1 MTTKPVRNLVIGSGV
16 AGSVPDTELPHAPAL
31 APARADDF
39 LQLVRPRLIA
49 LVLVT
54 VAAGGLL
61 AARTADWMRL
71 VHAVIGTAL
80 VAAGAS
86 CLNQLLEQHTDA
98 RMPRTAD
105 RPLPAGRLLPEEVL
119 ALGGGLALGGFLYLL
134 LALPQPTAALLAA
147 LAFVSYLA
155 VYTPLKRRTTL
166 NTLVGAVPGAL
177 PPVIGWVA
185 VRGRLDAGAVSL
197 FLIVFLWKVPH
208 FLAIAWMYRD
218 QYARAGLRV
227 LPVGD
232 PRGTRT
238 ARQMVLYTLALIP
251 VSLLPAVLGMVGPA
265 AAAVTVALGGLFA
278 FTAARFAAER
288 TDAWARRM
296 MRASLVYL
304 PVLLLVLVVG

>member
-1 MTTKPVRNLVIGSGV
+1 MRV
-16 AGSVPDTELPHAPAL
+16 AELTHAPPLAL
-31 APARADDF
+31 ARADDY
-39 LQLVRPRLIA
+39 LQLVRLRLTA

-61 AARTADWMRL
+61 APGPVDWVRL

-86 CLNQLLEQHTDA
+86 CLNQWLERHTDA
-98 RMPRTAD
+98 RMPRTAN

-147 LAFVSYLA
+147 LALVSYLA
-155 VYTPLKRRTTL
+155 LYTPLKRRTTL

-177 PPVIGWVA
+177 PPVIGWCA
-185 VRGRLDAGAVSL
+185 VRGRVDSGALAL
-197 FLIVFLWKVPH
+197 FLIVFLWQVPH
-208 FLAIAWMYRD
+208 FLAIAWVYRD

-227 LPVGD
+227 LPVED

-238 ARQMVLYTLALIP
+238 ARQMVLYTLALVP
-251 VSLLPAVLGMVGPA
+251 VSLLPAFLGMAGPA
-265 AAAVTVALGGLFA
+265 AAAAALALGGFFVYNAL
-278 FTAARFAAER
+278 RFAADR
-288 TDAWARRM
+288 TDARARRVL
-296 MRASLVYL
+296 RASLIYL
-304 PVLLLVLVVG
+304 PVLLLALVLI